1 MQRGVR
7 IFIKKGENMSKLIF
21 LITSRKF
28 WAAFIGLALLILKS
42 YKPDFPIPEDQLTNM
57 VYLLVAYILGTA
69 IDQGQGASKKST

>member
-1 MQRGVR
+1 
-7 IFIKKGENMSKLIF
+7 MSKIMF
-21 LITSRKF
+21 LLGSRKF

-69 IDQGQGASKKST
+69 LDNGQVKTT